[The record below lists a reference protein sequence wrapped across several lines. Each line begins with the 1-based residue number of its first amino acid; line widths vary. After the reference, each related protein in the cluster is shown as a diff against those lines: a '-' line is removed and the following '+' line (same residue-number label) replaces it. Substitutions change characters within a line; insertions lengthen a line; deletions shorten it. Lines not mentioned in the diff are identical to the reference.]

1 MEDKANSDIKN
12 TTLASPGDDWL
23 KEAQETM
30 IRYCGDFTAT
40 VITKA
45 KGSYIYTK
53 DGKAILDFTS
63 GQMCSV
69 FGHNHPKVL
78 EAMNKA
84 GAEAIHL
91 LSTLLSPPVISL
103 CKELAEMLPEG
114 LDKAILLNTGAE
126 SNEVALRMAKLATG
140 GFEVLGYT
148 GSWHGMTA
156 GAQSSTYAG
165 GRHGYGPVMPGS
177 NALPAPY
184 AYRCPIKH
192 CNSSCDH
199 SCLEVGM
206 DLADKQSIGA
216 QAAVIVEPILSAA
229 GIVELPE
236 GYLEK
241 LKQMCQERGMYL
253 VLDEA
258 QTALGRTGTNFAFE
272 HDPVVPDFLTLSK
285 TLGGGLPLSA
295 TITSKEI
302 EEVCYS
308 RGLIF
313 ITSHVSD
320 PLPAEV
326 GLTMLRILKE
336 EQLVKSAQ
344 EQGAYL
350 KSKLLD
356 LQKAHE
362 CVGEVRGRGLL
373 LGVEIVSDREKKTPA
388 PDLGY
393 NISERCMALGLSMNI
408 VRFRGMGGVFRIA
421 PPLTVTTEEL
431 DLGISILDQAIREC
445 WQEASLSN

>member
-1 MEDKANSDIKN
+1 MEPSTDLDKNNSSDLK
-12 TTLASPGDDWL
+12 TQDQWL
-23 KEAQETM
+23 EEAQQLM
-30 IRYCGDFTAT
+30 IRYCGDFTPI
-40 VITKA
+40 VIERA
-45 KGSYIYTK
+45 KGSYIYTTN
-53 DGKAILDFTS
+53 GKAILDFTS

-78 EAMNKA
+78 EAMSKA
-84 GAEAIHL
+84 GAEAVHL
-91 LSTLLSPPVISL
+91 LSTILSPPVISL

-114 LDKAILLNTGAE
+114 LDKTILLNTGAE
-126 SNEVALRMAKLATG
+126 SNEVALRMAKLASG
-140 GFEVLGYT
+140 GFEILGYT

-165 GRHGYGPVMPGS
+165 ARHGYGPVMPGS
-177 NALPAPY
+177 SALPAPY

-192 CNSSCDH
+192 CEDTCDH
-199 SCLEVGM
+199 TCLDVGIE
-206 DLADKQSIGA
+206 LTDKQSTGA

-229 GIVELPE
+229 GIVELPP

-241 LKQMCQERGMYL
+241 LKHMCQQRGMFL

-272 HDPVVPDFLTLSK
+272 HDQVIPDFLTLSK

-302 EEVCYS
+302 EEICYE
-308 RGLIF
+308 RGLVF

-326 GLTMLRILKE
+326 GLAMLQILEK
-336 EQLVKSAQ
+336 EQLLESAKK
-344 EQGAYL
+344 QGDYL
-350 KSKLLD
+350 KSKLLE
-356 LQKAHE
+356 LQEVHE
-362 CVGEVRGRGLL
+362 CIGEVRGRGLL
-373 LGVEIVSDREKKTPA
+373 LGVEIVSDRERKTPA
-388 PDLGY
+388 PDLGFK
-393 NISERCMALGLSMNI
+393 ISERCMALGLSMNI

-431 DLGISILDQAIREC
+431 DLGITILDQAIREC
-445 WQEASLSN
+445 SLEGS